1 MKRALPPAAA
11 TGLAGSIIPR
21 SVRRVVDQRFEAR
34 HSGLV
39 DDAVL
44 GARGRE
50 QLVRVVN
57 VSREGA
63 MVAPALGLRIGEP
76 VTLRLA
82 GDIRVAGSIRWIRDG
97 RMGINFD
104 VPLVIEAA

>member
-1 MKRALPPAAA
+1 MADQRDALGSRK
-11 TGLAGSIIPR
+11 TG
-21 SVRRVVDQRFEAR
+21 RVVGGESFDLA
-34 HSGLV
+34 
-39 DDAVL
+39 DDA
-44 GARGRE
+44 E